1 MNYSILLIVF
11 GLSMAIVEAKMCFG
25 NKTNGGVG
33 EVYCKSKFCMKMTKL
48 EAEDPHPLR
57 ESRRKLEQEEVIYG
71 CPQRKGQ
78 PGYCSEDGCRENIFM
93 GQTCCCSTE
102 KCNFGVPKSFATS
115 MILTIF
121 IGLFYRFL
129 M

>member
-1 MNYSILLIVF
+1 MNYSILLVVF

-78 PGYCSEDGCRENIFM
+78 PGYCSV
-93 GQTCCCSTE
+93 
-102 KCNFGVPKSFATS
+102 NFTSFS
-115 MILTIF
+115 IQK
-121 IGLFYRFL
+121 FL
-129 M
+129 KMFLKHLLQMFSK